1 MLECWQIQ
9 NISLKLL
16 TLRLTMLLA
25 LTTSQRVQTH
35 QGLNISNMTLRVNEC
50 VFVLDS
56 VLKTT
61 KPGKHLI
68 NIQIQAW
75 LTTRICVR

>member
-1 MLECWQIQ
+1 
-9 NISLKLL
+9 
-16 TLRLTMLLA
+16 MLLA

-56 VLKTT
+56 VLIR
-61 KPGKHLI
+61 LQNLASI
-68 NIQIQAW
+68 
-75 LTTRICVR
+75 

>member
-1 MLECWQIQ
+1 M
-9 NISLKLL
+9 
-16 TLRLTMLLA
+16 TLRLTTLLA

-56 VLKTT
+56 VPKTT

-68 NIQIQAW
+68 NIQIQA
-75 LTTRICVR
+75 